1 MSKRNSLNLILLI
14 FVFVLITLV
23 VYEPGKDVAIT
34 PPTLTD
40 LKITDI
46 TRIKVKRLSPEKN
59 EQEIKFNKTA
69 AGWEIVKPFKLSA
82 NVFRI
87 ESILKLL
94 STVSFSQNTLTNL
107 ELAQFGLDKPQVT
120 ITFNNTTIEFGHNKS
135 LKNHRYVKIGS
146 TLHMI
151 ADTFFYQLTAK
162 AESYINHKLIPE
174 KNKII
179 KIILPNLELEQTNG
193 KWNIVPN
200 NDNISADAITQ
211 LITEWQLSQAFD
223 VNKLNA
229 RLKQKADVII
239 HLDNQQVIQYK
250 IENIKNNFNLIN
262 IDNGVRYIQS
272 AERKD
277 KLLSLPDTNKNKE

>member
-250 IENIKNNFNLIN
+250 IENIKNNLI
-262 IDNGVRYIQS
+262 
-272 AERKD
+272 
-277 KLLSLPDTNKNKE
+277 